1 MDAQAGLRL
10 CCMQTTEDRFS
21 RDEAHIMYVLEQ
33 NQGLIWTLMELLKE
47 ILDKVMF
54 ERIHNTKE
62 QIIFY
67 ERAEKHK
74 SKERTILS
82 FKRALFPGN
91 DQVMTSQVIMK

>member
-1 MDAQAGLRL
+1 M
-10 CCMQTTEDRFS
+10 
-21 RDEAHIMYVLEQ
+21 
-33 NQGLIWTLMELLKE
+33 
-47 ILDKVMF
+47 
-54 ERIHNTKE
+54 KE

-91 DQVMTSQVIMK
+91 DQTVSVKMYIISALLEDHRCSKYADYLFEFKL

>member
-1 MDAQAGLRL
+1 MNKFPFPNKTALKYMHTFVTRTSMIAFDHNFNG
-10 CCMQTTEDRFS
+10 RF
-21 RDEAHIMYVLEQ
+21 
-33 NQGLIWTLMELLKE
+33 T
-47 ILDKVMF
+47 F

-82 FKRALFPGN
+82 FKRALSPGN
-91 DQVMTSQVIMK
+91 DQVVTSQVIMK

>member
-1 MDAQAGLRL
+1 MYIIVMLHALNG
-10 CCMQTTEDRFS
+10 RF
-21 RDEAHIMYVLEQ
+21 
-33 NQGLIWTLMELLKE
+33 T
-47 ILDKVMF
+47 F

-74 SKERTILS
+74 SKEQTILS

-91 DQVMTSQVIMK
+91 DQVMPSQVIMK

>member
-1 MDAQAGLRL
+1 MEGYLSAYKDKYKYKSLNSQEWKDFICQHFAKQVTNFG
-10 CCMQTTEDRFS
+10 RF
-21 RDEAHIMYVLEQ
+21 
-33 NQGLIWTLMELLKE
+33 T
-47 ILDKVMF
+47 F

-82 FKRALFPGN
+82 LKRALFPGN
-91 DQVMTSQVIMK
+91 DQSGKWQMAETLNLAPFLVSF